1 MYLYCSFST
10 SSPQTKATEITIQ
23 SWTKEKFWKA
33 GYQSAHIL
41 QQKTNFSAD
50 YLIYYCSHLLCVCS
64 KKAEDY
70 RTLLSSWFPL
80 HLLSFFCLSSE
91 PQKIKQEKKGKQT
104 QVHTPPGK
112 RPKAWPVWPAAGQK
126 QPVRRWGSWW
136 WSAGH
141 VLETP
146 PRTPAHYQTPRRRSG
161 GLTAPH
167 RSCMAES
174 RVKQSWCS
182 WWKSAKRKRMWG
194 RIWGSTRGHWW
205 HRQRNYVQGKREG
218 RRERRCR
225 LTCWVK
231 SSCSSEHGQAEN

>member
-1 MYLYCSFST
+1 MWNSGRLVISRLIFLSNILLVSFALCLFEKGWKLPNTLILLIST
-10 SSPQTKATEITIQ
+10 ASKDL
-23 SWTKEKFWKA
+23 
-33 GYQSAHIL
+33 IL
-41 QQKTNFSAD
+41 CFFFVF
-50 YLIYYCSHLLCVCS
+50 LLNH
-64 KKAEDY
+64 KKN
-70 RTLLSSWFPL
+70 
-80 HLLSFFCLSSE
+80 
-91 PQKIKQEKKGKQT
+91 KQEKKGKQT
-104 QVHTPPGK
+104 QVHTPPGI
-112 RPKAWPVWPAAGQK
+112 RPKAWPAWPAAGQK

-167 RSCMAES
+167 RSCMVES

-218 RRERRCR
+218 RRGRRCR